1 MRDILEEDPDLREA
15 ILEEMR
21 RRRWAA
27 DHKEDLRIESLMA
40 RGEGALA
47 LVGALA
53 VYNSNSNSN
62 IEFLVLVGFFSSLSL
77 FSLFLFSLTRLGA
90 NGVRGSAPASKAR
103 RRRPR
108 RAGSGAA
115 PRLQAA
121 HHRIQP
127 QAITHPNSHPPPYHP
142 PALSPVDPFLG
153 VPASAMARI
162 AYVSTDPAGP
172 SWPVTARRRKL

>member
-127 QAITHPNSHPPPYHP
+127 QAITHPNS
-142 PALSPVDPFLG
+142 SPSSFSSSRSVSGRSVSRCPGLG
-153 VPASAMARI
+153 HVP
-162 AYVSTDPAGP
+162 YVSRDPAGP